1 MVGQLTDRAG
11 ASSGEADLFH
21 DAATIG
27 GVGGGPIL
35 DLKTGEVIGIHL
47 GGTFA
52 DSRKSNFGIRMTIAL
67 PEPTRAQL
75 GL

>member
-35 DLKTGEVIGIHL
+35 DLKTGIHL